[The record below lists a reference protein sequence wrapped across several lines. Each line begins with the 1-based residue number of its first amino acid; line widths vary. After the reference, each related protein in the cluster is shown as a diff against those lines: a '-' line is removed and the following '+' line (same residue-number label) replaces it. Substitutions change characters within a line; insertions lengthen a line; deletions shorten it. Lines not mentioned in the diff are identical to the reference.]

1 MILSTV
7 AAILLQ
13 RGQLGA
19 VILETIMFAL
29 IGIVLF
35 AIAFGLIVKLS
46 PFSIRKEL
54 EQDHNISIAVVI
66 GAVIIGLAIIV
77 ASAIHG

>member
-1 MILSTV
+1 MILSSV

-54 EQDHNISIAVVI
+54 EQDHNVSIAVVI